1 MLFIF
6 VLATGCK
13 TRQLPEAV
21 YDDVRQKMHHGQLEA
36 ALQEADKAY
45 QKYSGKNLE
54 WAWRFRV
61 EKAHI
66 LLLRGS
72 LADAQSLLNEA
83 PPDSLANSDVAVR
96 RKMVQALAHD
106 FSQQFEE
113 AQKDLLDAMRIANP
127 SEFDLLG
134 DLQQA
139 QGILDFDTR
148 KYAEASAAFYSALSI
163 ARQKKLP
170 FLEVNALGSLG
181 NLAMVQEHFDEAIDW
196 FKKAMQLA
204 KSLGTQS
211 AVSKAFGNTG
221 WSYFELGDFE
231 NALVSYKQ
239 AVEASK
245 QSGLVSDQ
253 AYWLAGVANSYYAQ
267 HDYESAQTVLEQA
280 LKLARGL
287 DEKSVLTECLNDLA
301 AVALERGD
309 PDLAEQ
315 YNKEALQLE
324 LAGLDQTGILSSQL
338 VEGRIQAN
346 KRRFDRAEY
355 LFQAIVND
363 PKATTALRWESQ
375 ARLAKIF
382 DDEGRL
388 EKAEKE
394 YQSAIR
400 TISAAR
406 LTVTQDDFRLTFLS
420 SGIEV
425 YADYI
430 NFLISHGRVEDA
442 LRVAEFSRAQTLE
455 EGLASTARIVSTSV
469 PVIRPP
475 LVAQKAKATLLFYWV
490 GQKQSYL
497 WVISP
502 TKTSYFTLPKV
513 SEIDPLVKSY
523 REALIDSRD
532 MLQGESS
539 EGKKLYSILVDPA
552 KKLIPKDSRVILL
565 PDASLNG
572 LNFETLIVPDP
583 KPHYWIEDVTLTTAS
598 SLTLLASA
606 TANSLPKE
614 KSMMLIGNTEPPNDD
629 FPALTQAPEEM
640 RKIEKYFPEQNR
652 KILEGKQATP
662 AAYLESSS
670 QKFSYLHFVTHGIAS
685 QTRPLESAVILSRDG
700 DAYKLYGRDI
710 VQHPLNAQ
718 LVTISACN
726 GAGTRALSGEGL
738 VGLSWAFLRAG
749 AHNVIGALWEV
760 SDSSTPRLMDTM
772 YGELNKGKD
781 PASALRTAK
790 LSLLHTDTVFRK
802 PFYWA
807 PFQLYAGS

>member
-1 MLFIF
+1 
-6 VLATGCK
+6 
-13 TRQLPEAV
+13 
-21 YDDVRQKMHHGQLEA
+21 MHHGQLEA